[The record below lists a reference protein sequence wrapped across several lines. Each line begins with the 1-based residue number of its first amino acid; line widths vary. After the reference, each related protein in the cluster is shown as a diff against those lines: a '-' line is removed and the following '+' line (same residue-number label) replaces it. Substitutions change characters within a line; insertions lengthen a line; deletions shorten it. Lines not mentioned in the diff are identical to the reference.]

1 MFKKTTSLSWIG
13 ILALSCM
20 FLMGQ
25 TAGWGGGGDTDKD
38 GVVDAE
44 DNCPSIAN
52 PLQENSDGDS
62 LGDAC
67 DNCDLVGNEDQ
78 ANTDGD
84 LWGDACDN
92 CITIKNDD
100 QTDTDV
106 DLWGDVC
113 DSCPVDPDPECRA
126 GGVVQILPA
135 ALLSVDTGCVTYEG
149 DNPAVPGQGHVETL
163 EFCAGGTVTKW
174 WNPSPGAPIPGDLTC
189 TGTWSYAGNQ
199 LTLDTSCPTAMGA
212 MHLVD
217 TYGIAFTYED
227 GAKLDMWSPG
237 QTAPGDGSTTIG
249 NYDLHSETVSVFS
262 TFVDLL
268 SISDKDTNVVEGAR
282 GLADWTSTET
292 IDYTCTGPFCPGPP
306 PSPVV
311 TSGAFLLPGSL
322 YKLGDTYIIQVA
334 DTLVLQR
341 Q

>member
-1 MFKKTTSLSWIG
+1 
-13 ILALSCM
+13 
-20 FLMGQ
+20 
-25 TAGWGGGGDTDKD
+25 
-38 GVVDAE
+38 
-44 DNCPSIAN
+44 
-52 PLQENSDGDS
+52 LQENSDGDS

-67 DNCDLVGNEDQ
+67 DNCDLADNEDQ

-106 DLWGDVC
+106 DLWGDAC
-113 DSCPVDPDPECRA
+113 DSCPADPNPECRA
-126 GGVVQILPA
+126 GGDVQILPA

-189 TGTWSYAGNQ
+189 TGTWSYEGNE
-199 LTLDTSCPTAMGA
+199 LTIDTTCGTMD
-212 MHLVD
+212 LVD

-237 QTAPGDGSTTIG
+237 QTIPGDGSTLIG
-249 NYDLHSETVSVFS
+249 TYALLSETASVFVPW
-262 TFVDLL
+262 VDLL
-268 SISDKDTNVVEGAR
+268 SVSDTDMVVTAGVR

-292 IDYTCTGPFCPGPP
+292 IGYTCTGAACPAPP
-306 PSPVV
+306 LSPVV
-311 TSGAFLLPGSL
+311 KIGQVLLPGSL
-322 YKLGDTYIIQVA
+322 YNLGGTYIIQVA